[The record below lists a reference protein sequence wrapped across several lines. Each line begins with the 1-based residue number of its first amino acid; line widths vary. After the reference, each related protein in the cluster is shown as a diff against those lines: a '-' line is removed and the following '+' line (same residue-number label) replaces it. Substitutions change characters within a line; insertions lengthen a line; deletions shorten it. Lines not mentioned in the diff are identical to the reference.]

1 MTAKRANKP
10 QRLSTLPATLTFN
23 DYSDYEGAPE
33 SSDFRALP
41 HRLSTFRLC
50 LSDFGA
56 GRRTPGSPGGVIG
69 ADPRKKNRP
78 APAEHARNAS
88 GHAWTR
94 TGPRRPL
101 KPSGGSV
108 GGRICKPSRHR
119 NGPQRATGNAI
130 RPRKRDGDGT
140 QRPRAGAGRKKN
152 KAG

>member
-10 QRLSTLPATLTFN
+10 HRLSTLPATLAFN

-41 HRLSTFRLC
+41 HRLSTLRLC
-50 LSDFGA
+50 LCDFDA
-56 GRRTPGSPGGVIG
+56 GRRTPGSPGGAIR
-69 ADPRKKNRP
+69 ADRRKNRP

-101 KPSGGSV
+101 KPSGGST
-108 GGRICKPSRHR
+108 GGRICKPHPHG
-119 NGPQRATGNAI
+119 NGQQRATGNAI
-130 RPRKRDGDGT
+130 HQRKRDGDGT
-140 QRPRAGAGRKKN
+140 QRSRKATGRKKN